1 MMQSPW
7 IIKRRKELDL
17 PPEMEAFD
25 VWCEDLKQRPQID
38 SDAQILV
45 SGRVRKGKSTLAYK
59 VAKRLDPTFDSSRMV
74 FNIRQFR
81 AVADELPDGQELPPG
96 EVRCVVWDEIIEG
109 GMSRDWNTKPNKEMM
124 KFFVVCGERNLIGF
138 QLAPHIDAFDPFL
151 RTMRATDWIMIPK
164 RGQSKGHVRGDGGDY
179 PGRRPAWTDI
189 FQKRFTKEDSPDFE
203 KYKELKR
210 SQTRKIGD
218 ELSSVDGLN
227 PFLDAS
233 LHLEPRL

>member
-1 MMQSPW
+1 MEAAW
-7 IIKRRKELDL
+7 VKERRQTLNL
-17 PPEMEAFD
+17 PPDMQAFD
-25 VWCEDLKQRPQID
+25 VWCEDLRNRPRID
-38 SDAQILV
+38 ADAQILV
-45 SGRVRKGKSTLAYK
+45 SGRVRRGKSTLAYK
-59 VAKRLDPTFDSSRMV
+59 IAKRLDPTFDSSRMV
-74 FNIRQFR
+74 FNIHQFR
-81 AVADELPDGQELPPG
+81 EVADGLPDGQELPPG

-179 PGRRPAWTDI
+179 PGRRPIWVDAWK
-189 FQKRFTKEDSPDFE
+189 KRFTKEDSPDFE

-210 SQTRKIGD
+210 SQTRKIGE
-218 ELSSVDGLN
+218 ELSAVDEPN
-227 PFLDAS
+227 PFLDANRV
-233 LHLEPRL
+233 LD